1 MTCWGSR
8 PRPRACPAAT
18 RGQGLLL
25 LACCLLPCLLACL
38 QWAGQPPPSAG
49 RRATGT
55 QQPENRMHEIAGF
68 RAPTAAPLARID
80 AGACHMM
87 WGVEGRGWVRVKTQK
102 SSRATVSQAAHER
115 CDCFHERMT
124 GGGALRCVLGAREP
138 AESTACRMRIMPICV
153 LYVGVA
159 WSTYTAV
166 PHHDMSVCANAD
178 PCHQRVGAASSA
190 QSGCATHHLT
200 SLPNC
205 SLPSNCW
212 HRSI

>member
-1 MTCWGSR
+1 M
-8 PRPRACPAAT
+8 A
-18 RGQGLLL
+18 
-25 LACCLLPCLLACL
+25 
-38 QWAGQPPPSAG
+38 
-49 RRATGT
+49 
-55 QQPENRMHEIAGF
+55 E
-68 RAPTAAPLARID
+68 
-80 AGACHMM
+80 
-87 WGVEGRGWVRVKTQK
+87 
-102 SSRATVSQAAHER
+102 
-115 CDCFHERMT
+115 
-124 GGGALRCVLGAREP
+124 GALRCVLLLGAREP

-205 SLPSNCW
+205 PLPSNCW
-212 HRSI
+212 HRLGWRAAEVEVKGRKGLFTSHRQEPKFVGSDALPTAVGARFSVSNPPPSPLCAHACESSCCTAWDLQPRGATSGPARSRSVTAACER

>member
-1 MTCWGSR
+1 M
-8 PRPRACPAAT
+8 
-18 RGQGLLL
+18 
-25 LACCLLPCLLACL
+25 
-38 QWAGQPPPSAG
+38 
-49 RRATGT
+49 
-55 QQPENRMHEIAGF
+55 
-68 RAPTAAPLARID
+68 
-80 AGACHMM
+80 
-87 WGVEGRGWVRVKTQK
+87 
-102 SSRATVSQAAHER
+102 SQAAHEQRDR
-115 CDCFHERMT
+115 CYERT
-124 GGGALRCVLGAREP
+124 AGGGALRCVLGAREP

-205 SLPSNCW
+205 PLPSNCW

>member
-1 MTCWGSR
+1 MLEISR
-8 PRPRACPAAT
+8 LRTSRRSLIKPTPDSHLPVVAKHAAHHSARSSAPSPPHVRGRPAAHPRARP
-18 RGQGLLL
+18 
-25 LACCLLPCLLACL
+25 
-38 QWAGQPPPSAG
+38 
-49 RRATGT
+49 
-55 QQPENRMHEIAGF
+55 
-68 RAPTAAPLARID
+68 
-80 AGACHMM
+80 
-87 WGVEGRGWVRVKTQK
+87 
-102 SSRATVSQAAHER
+102 AHEQRDR
-115 CDCFHERMT
+115 CHERT
-124 GGGALRCVLGAREP
+124 KGEGALWRVLGAPGP
-138 AESTACRMRIMPICV
+138 AESTACCMRIMPICV

-166 PHHDMSVCANAD
+166 PHHDMSACANAD

>member
-1 MTCWGSR
+1 MHHRCA
-8 PRPRACPAAT
+8 RAGLRAVVCAAWL
-18 RGQGLLL
+18 RAACARSEGVAIAWIV
-25 LACCLLPCLLACL
+25 LA
-38 QWAGQPPPSAG
+38 
-49 RRATGT
+49 
-55 QQPENRMHEIAGF
+55 QPERSMHQTAGC

-80 AGACHMM
+80 AGACHMP